1 MPGGELRKIY
11 AYSLISCGERKDGV
25 MIVQA
30 SQMHYYAIDIN
41 GAGQSDPRAQRV
53 LTSIKVK

>member
-1 MPGGELRKIY
+1 
-11 AYSLISCGERKDGV
+11 

-30 SQMHYYAIDIN
+30 SQTHYYTIDIN
-41 GAGQSDPRAQRV
+41 GAAESDSQTKRL